1 MTHTPFGGDAPHV
14 AARRG
19 GPAASSRLDHELA
32 AFAANLDLAAFKA
45 LSPGIG
51 LGEPRAVLQ
60 RAFAPAQQGVQHVRP
75 SQQSVVHE
83 GVARR
88 ATVMPLD
95 PAMGK
100 VMKPKKQKKAKAPKE
115 PKQSTMRVRTMPFER
130 RLVAWSID
138 FLFVL
143 TSIATAL
150 ALATVLAAVRKGDG
164 SDWLSQA
171 PLQWLAQFKA
181 LELLGGVYGAFLAY
195 FVLFKGLAGASV
207 GEAMLGG
214 RRRGSTAKQAVSP
227 AP

>member
-1 MTHTPFGGDAPHV
+1 MTHTPFGG
-14 AARRG
+14 
-19 GPAASSRLDHELA
+19 ASSRLDHELA
-32 AFAANLDLAAFKA
+32 AFAANLDIAAFKA

-60 RAFAPAQQGVQHVRP
+60 RAFAPAQQGVQQVRAP
-75 SQQSVVHE
+75 QQGVVHE
-83 GVARR
+83 GVAQR
-88 ATVMPLD
+88 AAQRAAVMPLD

-100 VMKPKKQKKAKAPKE
+100 VVKPKKVKKAKAPKE
-115 PKQSTMRVRTMPFER
+115 PKQPTVRAPKMPFER

-181 LELLGGVYGAFLAY
+181 LELLAGVYGAFLAY
-195 FVLFKGLAGASV
+195 FVSFKGLAGASV

-214 RRRGSTAKQAVSP
+214 RRRSSAAKHAVSP